1 MKKKESRISVKK
13 KRWYS
18 VLAPKILNN
27 VVVGETPAADPSMLV
42 GRTFAVNLSSVMRN
56 MRKQNVEVRFKIKE
70 VKGNECI
77 TDFVSYEILPA
88 HVKRLVKR
96 AKCRVDDSFV
106 VETKDKLKVR
116 VKPLILARD
125 TTQKSVAGALRK
137 TAKEMIIERIGK
149 TDYSEFLNKVLVGEV
164 QRDLKTRLRKIYP
177 LSVAEIRAMK
187 RL

>member
-18 VLAPKILNN
+18 VMAPKILNN
-27 VVVGETPAADPSMLV
+27 VVVGETPAADPNMLV
-42 GRTFAVNLSSVMRN
+42 GRTFAVNLSSVMRS
-56 MRKQNVEVRFKIKE
+56 MRKQNIEVRFKIKE
-70 VKGNECI
+70 VKGNGCV
-77 TDFVSYEILPA
+77 TDFVGYEILPA

-116 VKPLILARD
+116 VKPLILTRD
-125 TTQKSVAGALRK
+125 TTQKSVASALRK
-137 TAKEMIIERIGK
+137 TAKELLTERMAK
-149 TDYSEFLNKVLVGEV
+149 SDYSEFLSKLFVGEV
-164 QRDLKTRLRKIYP
+164 QRDLKNGLKKIYP
-177 LSVAEIRAMK
+177 LSLAEIRALK